1 MGTGAIRAMT
11 ALGQMTDTEP
21 TTEEPTADARPR
33 LRVALLTAAVA
44 ATGVLLSLLVDGFYS
59 LERSDLVPLL
69 ALTGGFALCERLVFH
84 VEARN
89 EAVSYTPTDVTL
101 AIGLIFVN
109 PVALVI
115 ARTLGAA
122 VGSVFW
128 RRPPWFKLAFNLS
141 SFALETVVAVALY
154 RAMFGPDPDASVW
167 VWLGLLFI
175 LFTALVTGGLLV
187 ATAISCFEGSLG
199 GRVVKEI
206 ANAPVFHLPGAVI
219 AASIAVPMLFEPWLG
234 IISLSP
240 APVVWSV
247 VRTHGALLHRY
258 TDLTSVHEFSREVG
272 NEAEP
277 VEIAAKA
284 VEQVAENLRAASVTL
299 RIWDAAGKPIDL
311 SHGEPVPP
319 AALPLSPDDI
329 RWAAVAE
336 AIEPL
341 RVSDPDSGLDD
352 GFVTAVLGANQKDA
366 LVAPLVDDRGQLGV
380 LVLRD
385 RLGVAHGFDDDDANR
400 LDAMR
405 QQLAVALRKGQFH
418 SQIQHEATHDRL
430 TGLPNRAYFEAWIE
444 QALAGSGRQGAVLL
458 IDLDRFK
465 EINDTF
471 GHHAGDQVLEAVSQ
485 RIRACGD
492 ASDVASRFG
501 GDEFALFMPGADA
514 EHAAARAEQLSEAL
528 EAPFEIGAATVAIAS
543 SIGIAVSPDHGNDPA
558 TLIRR
563 ADIGMYD
570 AKRRHIRAATF
581 RDDLEESD
589 SVRLALL
596 GDLRS
601 ALEHRTLEVHF
612 QPKVS
617 VRSGQV
623 IAAEALVR
631 WSHPERG
638 PISPEV
644 FVSLA
649 EQAGLIEE
657 LTSLVL
663 AEALDAAAEWQRRG
677 WDISVAVNVS
687 AQSLLDEELEP
698 LVAEAL
704 DHAGL
709 DSGCL
714 TLEITESTM
723 MGDPARTHRILRG
736 LHDLGVQLSVD
747 DFGTGFSSLVNLR
760 HLPVSELKI
769 DKSFVMEMMRESNDE
784 VIVRSTID
792 LGHNLGLEV
801 VAEGVEN
808 DSIRGRL
815 SELGCDILQGY
826 GISRPVPRAE
836 FGHFVQEHTAALDAG
851 GTDPL
856 TVPEDLDAE
865 QRSSAG

>member
-1 MGTGAIRAMT
+1 
-11 ALGQMTDTEP
+11 MTDSD
-21 TTEEPTADARPR
+21 TTIEEQPP
-33 LRVALLTAAVA
+33 RVAPRTRVGLLTLAVVLA
-44 ATGVLLSLLVDGFYS
+44 GVALSFTIDGFYVIDS
-59 LERSDLVPLL
+59 ADLVPLA

-101 AIGLIFVN
+101 AIGLIFVD
-109 PVALVI
+109 PVGLVI

-122 VGSVFW
+122 FGSYFW

-141 SFALETVVAVALY
+141 SFALETVVAIAIWRAL
-154 RAMFGPDPDASVW
+154 FGPDPTASVW
-167 VWLGLLFI
+167 VWLGLLLI
-175 LFTALVTGGLLV
+175 LFVALLTGGLLV
-187 ATAISCFEGSLG
+187 ATAISCFEGGLR
-199 GRVVKEI
+199 GRVLKEI
-206 ANAPVFHLPGAVI
+206 ANAPVFHLPGAVV

-277 VEIAAKA
+277 VEIASKA
-284 VEQVAENLRAASVTL
+284 VEQVAENLRAGSVTL
-299 RIWDAAGKPIDL
+299 RIWDSGGKPLDL
-311 SHGEPVPP
+311 SHGD
-319 AALPLSPDDI
+319 PLSPMLLPSRPGDGDWAPVAESVEPIRFSDDEAGVSLT
-329 RWAAVAE
+329 WAA
-336 AIEPL
+336 
-341 RVSDPDSGLDD
+341 
-352 GFVTAVLGANQKDA
+352 TVLGDTYDDA
-366 LVAPLVDDRGQLGV
+366 LVCRLADDRGHLG
-380 LVLRD
+380 LIVLRD
-385 RLGVAHGFDDDDANR
+385 RNGVSTLFDDDDANR
-400 LDAMR
+400 LGAMV
-405 QQLAVALRKGQFH
+405 QQLVVALRKGQFH

-430 TGLPNRAYFEAWIE
+430 TGLPNRAYFEAWID
-444 QALAGSGRQGAVLL
+444 QSLAMSGRQGSVLL
-458 IDLDRFK
+458 VDLDRFK

-471 GHHAGDQVLEAVSQ
+471 GHHAGDQVLEAVSD
-485 RIRACGD
+485 RINACCD
-492 ASDVASRFG
+492 PNDLASRFG
-501 GDEFALFMPGADA
+501 GDEFALFMPNANATQAA
-514 EHAAARAEQLSEAL
+514 ERAEVLSESL

-543 SIGIAVSPDHGNDPA
+543 SIGIATSPDHGHDPS

-563 ADIGMYD
+563 ADIAMYD
-570 AKRRHIRAATF
+570 AKRRHVRSAIF
-581 RDDLEESD
+581 SDDLEEND

-601 ALEHRTLEVHF
+601 ALEDHTLDVHF

-617 VRSGQV
+617 VETGEV

-631 WSHPERG
+631 WNHPERG
-638 PISPEV
+638 YISPEV

-657 LTSLVL
+657 LTRQVL
-663 AEALDAAAEWQRRG
+663 AKSLESAAEWHRRG
-677 WDISVAVNVS
+677 WLISVAVNVS

-698 LVAEAL
+698 LVAGELAQV
-704 DHAGL
+704 GL
-709 DSGCL
+709 DPACL

-736 LHDLGVQLSVD
+736 LSDLGVRLSVD

-769 DKSFVMEMMRESNDE
+769 DRSFVSEMMMESNDE

-808 DSIRGRL
+808 DSIRDRL
-815 SELGCDILQGY
+815 AELGCDILQGY
-826 GISRPVPRAE
+826 GISRPLPRDTFA
-836 FGHFVQEHTAALDAG
+836 HFVQEHRDAMAAPDDAA
-851 GTDPL
+851 L
-856 TVPEDLDAE
+856 TVPDELEPD
-865 QRSSAG
+865 RFSAG

>member
-1 MGTGAIRAMT
+1 MGTGANRSTFAPGHMT
-11 ALGQMTDTEP
+11 ESDTTTDEP
-21 TTEEPTADARPR
+21 TTDGRPR
-33 LRVALLTAAVA
+33 LRVGALTAAVA
-44 ATGVLLSLLVDGFYS
+44 LASVALSLAVDGFYT
-59 LERSDLVPLL
+59 LERADLVPLL

-101 AIGLIFVN
+101 AIGLVFVN
-109 PVALVI
+109 PLALLI

-122 VGSVFW
+122 LGSVFW

-154 RAMFGPDPDASVW
+154 RAMFGAEPEASVW
-167 VWLGLLFI
+167 VWLGLLLI
-175 LFTALVTGGLLV
+175 LFTALLTGGLLV

-206 ANAPVFHLPGAVI
+206 SNAPVFHLPGAVI

-299 RIWDAAGKPIDL
+299 RIWDATGKPIDL

-319 AALPLSPDDI
+319 AAMPSSPDDI
-329 RWAAVAE
+329 RWATVSE

-341 RVSDPDSGLDD
+341 RASDPDSGLSDA
-352 GFVTAVLGANQKDA
+352 FVAEILGPTQKDA

-385 RLGVAHGFDDDDANR
+385 RLGVAGGFDDDDANR

-430 TGLPNRAYFEAWIE
+430 TGLPNRAYFEAWIDQSLSGSDR
-444 QALAGSGRQGAVLL
+444 QAAVLL

-485 RIRACGD
+485 RIRACAD
-492 ASDVASRFG
+492 PSDLASRFG
-501 GDEFALFMPGADA
+501 GDEFGLFMPGADGARAAALA
-514 EHAAARAEQLSEAL
+514 EHLSQAL
-528 EAPFEIGAATVAIAS
+528 EAPFELGAATVAIAS
-543 SIGIAVSPDHGNDPA
+543 SIGIAVSPEHGHDPA

-570 AKRRHIRAATF
+570 AKRRHVRSAMF

-617 VRSGQV
+617 VETGHV

-631 WSHPERG
+631 WFHPERG
-638 PISPEV
+638 AISPEV

-649 EQAGLIEE
+649 EQAGLIED
-657 LTSLVL
+657 LTRLVL
-663 AEALDAAAEWQRRG
+663 AEALDAAAEWHRRG
-677 WDISVAVNVS
+677 WEISVAVNVS

-704 DHAGL
+704 EHAGL
-709 DSGCL
+709 DAARL

-736 LHDLGVQLSVD
+736 LHDLGVRLSVD

-769 DKSFVMEMMRESNDE
+769 DKSFVMEMMKESNDE

-808 DSIRGRL
+808 DSIRERL
-815 SELGCDILQGY
+815 GELGCDILQGY
-826 GISRPVPRAE
+826 GISRPVARAE
-836 FGHFVQEHTAALDAG
+836 FGHFVQEHLAAIEAASAG
-851 GTDPL
+851 PL
-856 TVPEDLDAE
+856 TVPEDLDAD

>member
-1 MGTGAIRAMT
+1 MNDADM
-11 ALGQMTDTEP
+11 P
-21 TTEEPTADARPR
+21 NEERPP
-33 LRVALLTAAVA
+33 RVAPRTRVGLLTVAVVVA
-44 ATGVLLSLLVDGFYS
+44 SVGLSLTVDGFYVMS
-59 LERSDLVPLL
+59 SADLVPLA

-101 AIGLIFVN
+101 AIGLIFMD
-109 PVALVI
+109 PVGLVI

-122 VGSVFW
+122 FGSYFW

-141 SFALETVVAVALY
+141 SFALETVVAIAIW
-154 RAMFGPDPDASVW
+154 RSFFGAEPDATVW
-167 VWLGLLFI
+167 VWLGLLLI
-175 LFTALVTGGLLV
+175 LFVALLTGGILV
-187 ATAISCFEGSLG
+187 ASAISCFEGGLRS
-199 GRVVKEI
+199 RVLKEI
-206 ANAPVFHLPGAVI
+206 ANAPVFHLPGAVV

-277 VEIAAKA
+277 VEIASKA
-284 VEQVAENLRAASVTL
+284 VEQVAENLRAGSVTL
-299 RIWDAAGKPIDL
+299 RIWDAAGKPLDL
-311 SHGEPVPP
+311 SHGD
-319 AALPLSPDDI
+319 PLSPMLLPSRPGNGD
-329 RWAAVAE
+329 WAAVAE
-336 AIEPL
+336 AVEPI
-341 RVSDPDSGLDD
+341 RFSKPEDGVSL
-352 GFVTAVLGANQKDA
+352 TWAATVLGDTYDDA
-366 LVAPLVDDRGQLGV
+366 LVAPLADDRGHLGMI
-380 LVLRD
+380 VLRD
-385 RLGVAHGFDDDDANR
+385 RQGASTMFDDDDANR
-400 LDAMR
+400 LAAMV
-405 QQLAVALRKGQFH
+405 QQLVVALRKGQFH

-430 TGLPNRAYFEAWIE
+430 TGLPNRAYFEAWID
-444 QALAGSGRQGAVLL
+444 QSLVMSGRQAAVMLV
-458 IDLDRFK
+458 DLDRFK

-485 RIRACGD
+485 RIMACGQGTD
-492 ASDVASRFG
+492 LAARFG
-501 GDEFALFMPGADA
+501 GDEFALFMPGATA
-514 EHAAARAEQLSEAL
+514 EEAVARAEALSESL
-528 EAPFEIGAATVAIAS
+528 ESPFEIGAATVAIAS
-543 SIGIAVSPDHGNDPA
+543 SIGIATSPDHGHDPG

-563 ADIGMYD
+563 ADIAMYE
-570 AKRRHIRAATF
+570 AKRRHIRSAVF
-581 RDDLEESD
+581 SDDLEEND
-589 SVRLALL
+589 SVRWALL

-601 ALEHRTLEVHF
+601 ALETQALEVHF

-617 VRSGQV
+617 VETGHV

-631 WSHPERG
+631 WKHPERG

-657 LTSLVL
+657 LTRQVL
-663 AEALDAAAEWQRRG
+663 AESLASAAEWQRRG
-677 WDISVAVNVS
+677 WQISVAVNVS

-698 LVAEAL
+698 LVASELAKV
-704 DHAGL
+704 GL
-709 DSGCL
+709 DPACL

-736 LHDLGVQLSVD
+736 LSDLGVRLSVD

-769 DKSFVMEMMRESNDE
+769 DRSFVSEMMMESNDE

-808 DSIRGRL
+808 DSIRERL
-815 SELGCDILQGY
+815 AELGCDILQGY
-826 GISRPVPRAE
+826 GISRPLPRDTFA
-836 FGHFVQEHTAALDAG
+836 HFVIEHMAEMAAADTDA
-851 GTDPL
+851 L
-856 TVPEDLDAE
+856 TVPEELEAD
-865 QRSSAG
+865 RFTAG